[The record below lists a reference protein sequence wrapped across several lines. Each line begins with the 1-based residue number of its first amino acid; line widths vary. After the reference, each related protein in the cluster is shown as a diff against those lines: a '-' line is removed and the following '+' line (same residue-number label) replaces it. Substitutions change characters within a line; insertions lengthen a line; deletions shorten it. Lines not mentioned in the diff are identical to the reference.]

1 VVYVFGNHDHAMVN
15 PRVQAR
21 LVDILNGAGDVG
33 AGSPEK
39 LSFGFYHED
48 PELRAYAEHGN
59 QFSGEESAFR
69 NPADWTEEALG
80 YYVLRFAWN
89 RYQNEHNVVAPS
101 MGAKLSL
108 MFRLLFRQG
117 SPEAIKVLQ
126 YFIDYFLAFEDGLVP
141 KIAGDFGM
149 GIVHSIWRK
158 RGKPKTADGLFSRR
172 MAEDLEAVRAAKRAT
187 AGATRGLTDV
197 PGEELQPDADFDR
210 YTEGLLRRFKELR
223 SPFLT
228 LDINRHFKLL
238 LGHTHRP
245 RNQRLFQNDFSRQRY
260 INCGTWTREAPI
272 PMFGYVVSPDPK
284 DTRGLREFR

>member
-1 VVYVFGNHDHAMVN
+1 MVYVFGNHDHAMVN

-69 NPADWTEEALG
+69 DPADWTEEALG

-101 MGAKLSL
+101 TGAKLSL

-117 SPEAIKVLQ
+117 SPEAIKVPTLVTAGGRDRFVAPERPVPGASGQ
-126 YFIDYFLAFEDGLVP
+126 PDEPGTDGLKAP
-141 KIAGDFGM
+141 AQA
-149 GIVHSIWRK
+149 
-158 RGKPKTADGLFSRR
+158 P
-172 MAEDLEAVRAAKRAT
+172 
-187 AGATRGLTDV
+187 
-197 PGEELQPDADFDR
+197 EEPPASF
-210 YTEGLLRRFKELR
+210 
-223 SPFLT
+223 P
-228 LDINRHFKLL
+228 
-238 LGHTHRP
+238 
-245 RNQRLFQNDFSRQRY
+245 
-260 INCGTWTREAPI
+260 
-272 PMFGYVVSPDPK
+272 
-284 DTRGLREFR
+284 